1 MEYKW
6 PVLCLNS
13 DNDDGGSVTRCW
25 KENSPK
31 FFQKY
36 SKKYPQQFLLK
47 KRRCSKWPKS
57 RQTFVLLINENLLP
71 KTFKNAQSGHTVQ
84 RRWRHWQR
92 KWCRLQ
98 LQEEYLQRLEEG
110 NRSLSSELKLSHSC
124 ESQWDGLIIIEI
136 EIFTHREIEHG
147 RVQALDKIKPAFIY
161 FRFKISW
168 IRKTVFENRNIFCL
182 FLKCPSLA

>member
-1 MEYKW
+1 MW
-6 PVLCLNS
+6 PDVEKK
-13 DNDDGGSVTRCW
+13 TRP
-25 KENSPK
+25 N
-31 FFQKY
+31 F
-36 SKKYPQQFLLK
+36 SK
-47 KRRCSKWPKS
+47 SIPKS
-57 RQTFVLLINENLLP
+57 TRSNFYLRSDDVQNGQKVAKHLCYLSTKICCQKLL
-71 KTFKNAQSGHTVQ
+71 KNAQSGHTVQ